1 MEAWAGR
8 PIAFKP
14 ATFYLE
20 IVSDVPSCGRRC
32 LACMI
37 LTFANVV
44 ECTERLFGQA
54 GVLSR
59 FKPWIERQPRSR
71 PISCHSC
78 A

>member
-59 FKPWIERQPRSR
+59 FRYG
-71 PISCHSC
+71 
-78 A
+78 